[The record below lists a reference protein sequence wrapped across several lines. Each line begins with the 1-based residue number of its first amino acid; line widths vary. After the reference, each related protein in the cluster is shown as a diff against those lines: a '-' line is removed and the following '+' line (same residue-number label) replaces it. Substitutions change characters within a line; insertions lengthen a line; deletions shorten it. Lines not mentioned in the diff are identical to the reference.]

1 MLFSYN
7 PSHALEKS
15 SFPNFYSHTIAAGFP
30 SPADDYCES
39 SLDLNEFL
47 IHHPSSTLFVT
58 APDNSM
64 SQYGLFKGDLLIID
78 KSLKLREGSF
88 VLLHYQGEQLIRKV
102 FFKQRKISINAS
114 QEEQLE
120 GFYENAD
127 DLEIFGVVKTVIHR
141 FKV

>member
-64 SQYGLFKGDLLIID
+64 SQYGLFKGDLLIVD
-78 KSLKLREGSF
+78 KSLKVREGNV
-88 VLLHYQGEQLIRKV
+88 VLIHYQGEQIVRKV
-102 FFKQRKISINAS
+102 FSKHGKVTINAS
-114 QEEQLE
+114 PKEQLDS
-120 GFYENAD
+120 FHENAG
-127 DLEIFGVVKTVIHR
+127 DLEIIGVVKTVIHR

>member
-1 MLFSYN
+1 MLCSYN
-7 PSHALEKS
+7 PSHALDRRP
-15 SFPNFYSHTIAAGFP
+15 FLNFYSHNIAAGFP
-30 SPADDYCES
+30 SPADDYCEG

-47 IHHPSSTLFVT
+47 IHRPASTLIVT

-127 DLEIFGVVKTVIHR
+127 DLEILGVVKTVIHR